1 MLRCGVTLST
11 CTTTQEPSACV
22 SCVPVQARLR
32 WTGGRPFP
40 AQGWPRMLLSVWH
53 LDDDGRLELQGYGV
67 LHVPCTP
74 GSYEVSCPTWRP
86 AGTPSQE
93 MAAAFVG
100 GVPHLKSTSVLYTD
114 QQHRKNIATVSS
126 GTVRDEPSQLA
137 SARRPHTGTPPFP
150 GTRALRRCDAELPH
164 LRRGPGPS
172 GHSHDSGRCVRSVAQ
187 ECIEQPYT
195 KPCLHREVFHPWRCG
210 REEGGEGADTLIHGE
225 PWGGRERRPSP
236 AQHLRHPRKRGQVSS
251 RRGGRAGAEQGSSRI
266 LKPSS

>member
-1 MLRCGVTLST
+1 MQCTLPHPAPP
-11 CTTTQEPSACV
+11 CTTAAHDIVYDIEAKRRREELAEQQPQVHILGEILGGTGFTGAVCCKWAVEAGTPQGENLWVLVEGDEAGQTQTDY
-22 SCVPVQARLR
+22 PVQGTDVAVWSHPLDVHYNA
-32 WTGGRPFP
+32 GGRPFP

-126 GTVRDEPSQLA
+126 GTVRDVHVRFDVVMRNFHTYGVDLA
-137 SARRPHTGTPPFP
+137 QAATAT
-150 GTRALRRCDAELPH
+150 TA
-164 LRRGPGPS
+164 
-172 GHSHDSGRCVRSVAQ
+172 
-187 ECIEQPYT
+187 
-195 KPCLHREVFHPWRCG
+195 
-210 REEGGEGADTLIHGE
+210 
-225 PWGGRERRPSP
+225 
-236 AQHLRHPRKRGQVSS
+236 
-251 RRGGRAGAEQGSSRI
+251 AGV
-266 LKPSS
+266 